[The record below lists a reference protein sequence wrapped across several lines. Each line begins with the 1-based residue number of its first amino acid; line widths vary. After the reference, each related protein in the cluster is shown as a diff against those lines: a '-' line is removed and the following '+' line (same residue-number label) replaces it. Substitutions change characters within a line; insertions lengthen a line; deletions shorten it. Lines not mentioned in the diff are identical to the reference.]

1 MDDGLTKMWISF
13 IAMGLMF
20 LSVVMTIIS
29 REKLRG
35 WVQRSVL
42 FVSFIFILVSFFI
55 IFVVVFTGPVP
66 E

>member
-20 LSVVMTIIS
+20 LSVVMTIVS
-29 REKLRG
+29 KEKLRG
-35 WVQRSVL
+35 WLRFSTL
-42 FVSFIFILVSFFI
+42 LVSFIFILISFFI